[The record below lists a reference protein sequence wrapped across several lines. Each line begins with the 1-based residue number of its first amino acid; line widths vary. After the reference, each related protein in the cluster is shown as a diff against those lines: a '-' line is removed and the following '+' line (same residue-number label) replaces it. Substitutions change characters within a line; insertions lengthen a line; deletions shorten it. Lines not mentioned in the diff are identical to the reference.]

1 MQGGIFEKNIFVWP
15 ASFTKKNPFLG
26 ANLFVNATKEKLKQ
40 MSCQKFFVVLSGG
53 LSYCN

>member
-15 ASFTKKNPFLG
+15 ASFTKKNLFLG

-40 MSCQKFFVVLSGG
+40 MSCQKCCVVLSGG
-53 LSYCN
+53 SYCN